1 MEDNMPDIE
10 QIGRIVQTARM
21 LGGLMQG
28 GNEPRQER
36 QEAPEESRE
45 LPAEEREALTFDDEL
60 QSPAIR
66 SIKAAIPYLDCKYQ
80 KNMGIAVKL
89 MELDRLINHYTV
101 IAAQSGSDNGKAMLT
116 AVKNELPEQMKPAAD
131 LLMKIMEIRE
141 IALTWK
147 GAEAN

>member
-1 MEDNMPDIE
+1 MEDNMPDLE
-10 QIGRIVQTARM
+10 QIGKIVKTAKL
-21 LGGLMQG
+21 LGGLMQRE
-28 GNEPRQER
+28 EPQKVTQQE
-36 QEAPEESRE
+36 EKEEKNFS
-45 LPAEEREALTFDDEL
+45 AFDDEF

-101 IAAQSGSDNGKAMLT
+101 IAAQSSNDNGKAMLT
-116 AVKNELPEQMKPAAD
+116 AVKNELPDQIKPAAD

-141 IALTWK
+141 ITLALK

>member
-10 QIGRIVQTARM
+10 QIGKIVQTAKL
-21 LGGLMQG
+21 LGGLMQS
-28 GNEPRQER
+28 GNEQPQSEG
-36 QEAPEESRE
+36 ETEVTEEKNS
-45 LPAEEREALTFDDEL
+45 LAFDEEL

-66 SIKAAIPYLDCKYQ
+66 SIKAAIPYLDYKYQ
-80 KNMGIAVKL
+80 KNMGIVVKL

-116 AVKNELPEQMKPAAD
+116 AVKNELPEQVKPAAD

-141 IALTWK
+141 IALTLK

>member
-10 QIGRIVQTARM
+10 QIGKIVQTAKL
-21 LGGLMQG
+21 LGGLMQS
-28 GNEPRQER
+28 GNEQPQSEG
-36 QEAPEESRE
+36 ETEVTEGKNSLA
-45 LPAEEREALTFDDEL
+45 FDEEL

-66 SIKAAIPYLDCKYQ
+66 SIKAAIPYLDYKYQ
-80 KNMGIAVKL
+80 KNMGIVVKL

-116 AVKNELPEQMKPAAD
+116 AVKNELPEQVKPAAD

-141 IALTWK
+141 IALTLK

>member
-10 QIGRIVQTARM
+10 QIGKIVQTAKL
-21 LGGLMQG
+21 LGGLMQS
-28 GNEPRQER
+28 GNEQPQSEG
-36 QEAPEESRE
+36 ETEVTDGKNSLA
-45 LPAEEREALTFDDEL
+45 FDEEL

-66 SIKAAIPYLDCKYQ
+66 SIKAAIPYLDYKYQ
-80 KNMGIAVKL
+80 KNMGIVVKL

-116 AVKNELPEQMKPAAD
+116 AVKNELPEQVKPAAD

-141 IALTWK
+141 IALTLK

>member
-10 QIGRIVQTARM
+10 QIGKIVQTAKL
-21 LGGLMQG
+21 LGGLMQS
-28 GNEPRQER
+28 GNEQPQSEG
-36 QEAPEESRE
+36 ETEVTEGKNSLA
-45 LPAEEREALTFDDEL
+45 FDEEL

-66 SIKAAIPYLDCKYQ
+66 SIKTAIPYLDYKYQ
-80 KNMGIAVKL
+80 KNMGIVVKL

-116 AVKNELPEQMKPAAD
+116 AVKNELPEQVKPAAD

-141 IALTWK
+141 IALTLK